1 VRWGIWDFV
10 LAFAAG
16 VGGSIVAA
24 AFVVNASQ
32 SVQLVVLL
40 VGQNVTIIAYL
51 FWAARAKG
59 LGSLRAD
66 FGFVVRP
73 ADISWFFWGVGI
85 QLLALIPTA
94 LLVEVHGQ
102 TAKQDVVK
110 IADKSHGVII
120 PFIVLGVAVLAPVTE
135 ELLFRGALLR
145 SLLRRL
151 TPDRAVFVTAVVFG
165 LVHLLGDPSVGS
177 LIALP
182 VIMLL
187 GVVSGYQA
195 VRTGNLS
202 RSVMLHMGFN
212 ALTIVLL
219 FA

>member
-1 VRWGIWDFV
+1 VRWGTWDFV
-10 LAFAAG
+10 LAFLAG
-16 VGGSIVAA
+16 IGGSIVAA
-24 AFVVNASQ
+24 AFVVNASKP
-32 SVQLVVLL
+32 VQLVVLL
-40 VGQNVTIIAYL
+40 VGQNFTIIGYL
-51 FWAARAKG
+51 YWAARAKG

-66 FGFVVRP
+66 FGFEVHLTDV
-73 ADISWFFWGVGI
+73 SWFFWGIGI

-94 LLVEVHGQ
+94 LLVAVHGQ

-110 IADKSHGVII
+110 TADSARGAII

-145 SLLRRL
+145 SLLRRM

-165 LVHLLGDPSVGS
+165 LVHALGDPSVGT

-212 ALTIVLL
+212 TLTVVLL
-219 FA
+219 FL